1 MSLRAWRFQNW
12 QDSKAKLA
20 SMPLAQSQIEPAKK
34 LLRYFKISSYVTGI
48 FLILLM
54 ITWGIRRLPFLGY
67 DLWLLGP
74 NGFITF
80 ESYGVEGEGLPDVG
94 FNLTV
99 WILIVHG
106 WLYVVYL
113 LVDFRL
119 WTIMRWS
126 VVRFLLIA
134 LGGVVP
140 LLSFI
145 TEAHYQKLARQEI
158 LDAERKS

>member
-1 MSLRAWRFQNW
+1 MSAKSEQLRKVIGFYRV
-12 QDSKAKLA
+12 
-20 SMPLAQSQIEPAKK
+20 
-34 LLRYFKISSYVTGI
+34 SSYVTGI
-48 FLILLM
+48 FLLLLM

-94 FNLTV
+94 VNLTV

-113 LVDFRL
+113 LADFRM
-119 WTIMRWS
+119 WTLLRWPFT
-126 VVRFLLIA
+126 RFLFIA
-134 LGGVVP
+134 LGGIVP
-140 LLSFI
+140 LLSFY
-145 TEAHYQKLARQEI
+145 TEARYAKVAKLE
-158 LDAERKS
+158 LEKLERGA

>member
-1 MSLRAWRFQNW
+1 
-12 QDSKAKLA
+12 
-20 SMPLAQSQIEPAKK
+20 MPLAQSQIEPAKK

-48 FLILLM
+48 FLLLLM
-54 ITWGIRRLPFLGY
+54 ITWGIRRLPFLGF

-74 NGFITF
+74 NGFISF
-80 ESYGVEGEGLPDVG
+80 EDYGVEGEGLPDVG

-99 WILIVHG
+99 WILIIHG

-113 LVDFRL
+113 IVDFRM

-126 VVRFLLIA
+126 FMRFLWIA

-140 LLSFI
+140 MLSFF

-158 LDAERKS
+158 EQAENKA